1 MKRLLLPLLAALAL
15 PTAVNANWFSDDFV
29 VKTNLGEKYI
39 VKKSSIEATP
49 YPYREFLLRKLDVL
63 NNTKVRLSE
72 EKFNLKRMDEDA
84 KNCRETKKYKSF
96 GSNVKPS
103 FCETMY
109 STGSGSY
116 KSALNRIEELKNDI
130 DIKQNSL
137 SEMAAFFK
145 NNENPKVHW
154 VEIKYTPIF
163 ENINKVKVIQA
174 NKKVFCFNTS
184 LTSKAMSFYSDLPKP
199 YSILENKICEKF
211 AKFE

>member
-29 VKTNLGEKYI
+29 VKTNLGEKFI
-39 VKKSSIEATP
+39 VKKNTIEIEP

-103 FCETMY
+103 LCETMY

-145 NNENPKVHW
+145 NNESPKVHW
-154 VEIKYTPIF
+154 VQIRYIPIF
-163 ENINKVKVIQA
+163 ENINKIKVIQE
-174 NKKVFCFNTS
+174 KKNTFCFNPS
-184 LTSKAMSFYSDLPKP
+184 LSLKAMSFYSDLPKP
-199 YSILENKICEKF
+199 YSMLENKICEKF